1 MEELHVEATIENLD
15 RVMAFLD
22 EHLEAYDCPMKTQ
35 FQLDMAVEEIYVNI
49 AHYAYGENT
58 GDAWVLLDFNEDSR
72 EITVEFRDRG
82 IPFNPLEKADPDV
95 ETSAQEETIGG
106 LGIYMVKQSM
116 DEVAYEYRDSTNV
129 FSMKKVL

>member
-1 MEELHVEATIENLD
+1 M
-15 RVMAFLD
+15 
-22 EHLEAYDCPMKTQ
+22 
-35 FQLDMAVEEIYVNI
+35 
-49 AHYAYGENT
+49 
-58 GDAWVLLDFNEDSR
+58 LLDFNEDSR